1 MRDQTVTND
10 FLHYHINKNDMQ
22 KVSLTLDNVVSM
34 LPHVKAQL
42 NSKYDVYQIC
52 ALKSTKIILDCISEV
67 NKILTDFNFK
77 FSQIVFIQY
86 FI

>member
-1 MRDQTVTND
+1 MLINSQNKNKIPNLILNRMRDQTVTND
-10 FLHYHINKNDMQ
+10 FLHYYINKNDMQ

-52 ALKSTKIILDCISEV
+52 ALKSAKIILDCISEV
-67 NKILTDFNFK
+67 K
-77 FSQIVFIQY
+77 
-86 FI
+86 